1 MTFLTVQTLAALAN
15 YTVFILICYVY
26 EGLHV
31 ATDQDALSS
40 SSTLHDG
47 LASICCTCTGAHASA
62 TGQLPSQDAGATAA
76 STGRWVGSEECQIDP
91 SLMAALNSGQRGK
104 GKESF
109 NLEFSH
115 PAVVQKLQQRLP

>member
-1 MTFLTVQTLAALAN
+1 MYRPYLLCVEACVYVQTLF
-15 YTVFILICYVY
+15 VMCR
-26 EGLHV
+26 GLCVCSYRPGCTAQQQQHI
-31 ATDQDALSS
+31 
-40 SSTLHDG
+40 DG

-76 STGRWVGSEECQIDP
+76 SSGRWVGGEECQIDP